1 MAAVT
6 TACVTL
12 VYSGVREPRGAPL
25 TDEELAR
32 YSRHLILPGV
42 GVDGQRRLK
51 RARVLIVGAGGL
63 GSPIAMYLAAAGIGH
78 LGIVDSDVVDRSNLQ
93 RQILHGTSDIGRR
106 KTDSAADRLVEINP
120 NVDVTQFNA
129 TLTSANALEI
139 LAEYDIVVDGTDNFP
154 TRYLVN
160 DACVILGKPNVYGSI
175 IRFEGQASVFSHE
188 GGPCYRCLF
197 REPPPPGLVPNCAE
211 GGVFGVVPGIVGS
224 IQATEA
230 IKLALGLSETLSG
243 RLLLIDVM
251 RMRFRTIQIQR
262 DPSCPACGT
271 REITELIDYDAF
283 CGVAVPPANGRGID
297 EEVRE
302 ITPRDLAAR
311 LARGD
316 DILLLDVRER
326 SEWAVARI
334 DGARLIPLATL
345 QGAAASL
352 DRSREIVVHC
362 HHGSRS
368 AAAVRYLRAEGFERI
383 WNLAGGIARWS
394 SEVDASVPQY

>member
-1 MAAVT
+1 M
-6 TACVTL
+6 
-12 VYSGVREPRGAPL
+12 REPRGAPPL
-25 TDEELAR
+25 TAEELVR

-51 RARVLIVGAGGL
+51 RARVLVVGAGGL

-78 LGIVDSDVVDRSNLQ
+78 LGIVDSDRVDRSNLQ

-106 KTDSAADRLVEINP
+106 KTDSAADRLAEINP
-120 NVDVTQFNA
+120 TVEVTRFDE

-139 LAEYDIVVDGTDNFP
+139 LAEYDIIIDGTDNFP

-175 IRFEGQASVFSHE
+175 IRFEGQASVFGHE

-197 REPPPPGLVPNCAE
+197 REPPAPGLVPNCAE

-230 IKLALGLSETLSG
+230 IKLALGSSDTLSG

-251 RMRFRTIQIQR
+251 RMRFRTIQIPR
-262 DPSCPACGT
+262 DPACPACGT
-271 REITELIDYDAF
+271 HEITELIDYDAF
-283 CGVAVPPANGRGID
+283 CGVTAAPAGAGALDDN
-297 EEVRE
+297 VRE
-302 ITPRDLAAR
+302 ITPGDLAAR

-316 DILLLDVRER
+316 DILLLDVREP

-345 QGAAASL
+345 QGAALSL

-362 HHGSRS
+362 HHGTRS
-368 AAAVRYLRAEGFERI
+368 AAAVRYLRTEGFERI